1 MRSCVPQRK
10 SVAGLSQFP
19 SVVAVPADKG
29 EACKSEKPKVPY
41 PKLARTPL
49 LSDAE
54 KAADGKEKTE
64 KGRTNGREEQKKRKV
79 EKEKHENM
87 R

>member
-1 MRSCVPQRK
+1 M
-10 SVAGLSQFP
+10 
-19 SVVAVPADKG
+19 AVPADKG

-64 KGRTNGREEQKKRKV
+64 KGRTNGREKQKKRKG
-79 EKEKHENM
+79 EKEKRRKKRGLGEGLGEGG
-87 R
+87 

>member
-1 MRSCVPQRK
+1 MLRPPEEKRGL
-10 SVAGLSQFP
+10 GLSQFP

-64 KGRTNGREEQKKRKV
+64 KGRTNGREKQKKRKG
-79 EKEKHENM
+79 EKEKNISTSD
-87 R
+87 